1 MKHFILGLKGMAYG
15 LTHVVPGLG
24 GGMILIM
31 MGIYEQFV
39 DVMGNLL
46 GQRHRWREFLAFLIP
61 LGIGM
66 CLGIVLTAKLLA
78 SVIEHYPVATNV
90 FFMGLLVGT
99 IPSVLRVHGEMK
111 PTIGRIVAALVGLL
125 LVGSIKTLESRLAG
139 QGQAITL
146 GDFGQLRILGYN
158 TLVSFLGGGA
168 SVTPGLDGSLVLIL
182 GGTYKPIL
190 DAFGDLLHLAVHWGP
205 LLTTGFGAL
214 AGILVFS
221 KLIDLLIKA
230 SPSLAYYAVLGL
242 ILGSVY
248 VLWPRQ
254 PSTLSWPLLALVFVV
269 GVGLALW
276 LGGESAPDKPEAKE
290 QPAAGA

>member
-1 MKHFILGLKGMAYG
+1 MKHLVLVLKGMAYG

-24 GGMILIM
+24 GGMVLIL

-39 DVMGNLL
+39 DVMGNLVV
-46 GQRHRWREFLAFLIP
+46 QRHRWREFLAFLIP
-61 LGIGM
+61 LGVGM
-66 CLGIVLTAKLLA
+66 CLGIVVTAKLLA
-78 SVIEHYPVATNV
+78 SVMEQYPAATNV

-99 IPSVLRVHGEMK
+99 IPPILRVHGEMK
-111 PTIGRIVAALVGLL
+111 PTVGRMVAAFVGLL
-125 LVGSIKTLESRLAG
+125 LVASLKTLENRLAG
-139 QGQAITL
+139 QSAALTL
-146 GDFGQLRILGYN
+146 SDFGQLRILGYN
-158 TLVSFLGGGA
+158 ALVSFLGGGA

-190 DAFGDLLHLAVHWGP
+190 DAFGDLLHLAIHWGP

-230 SPSLAYYAVLGL
+230 NPSLAYYAVLGL
-242 ILGSVY
+242 IVGSVY

-254 PSTLSWPLLALVFVV
+254 PSVLAWPFLVLIFVV
-269 GVGLALW
+269 GAGLALW
-276 LGGESAPDKPEAKE
+276 LGGESAPDKAEPD
-290 QPAAGA
+290 AGG